1 MSEPLIQCDHKTAC
15 NGLHVALLC
24 NPLQCRITADSQGR
38 CRMRL
43 ALTLTACVS
52 VMALATAA
60 NAETESAA
68 DAGSAPV
75 VNTGSGQKEANTDA
89 AQSATESMDVTDIV
103 VTASKQGAQTLLK
116 APLAIQAFSGEM
128 LKEKG
133 VADVGNLILA
143 IPGASISQETA
154 AGIKSYSIRGVG
166 ANGTNGEAPIGY
178 YLDDTPFVVTNFGIA
193 PPIRFLDIE
202 RVEVLR
208 GPQGT
213 LYGQGSA
220 GGTMIFHTRQPDLES
235 VQVIGEAAVSN
246 TRDASGLNW
255 DFSGA
260 VSVPLIKDVL
270 AIRASGGISRQQGY
284 ADVYYG
290 ANDGSPD
297 ETNVN
302 RQKMTDWRIAV
313 LFKPASNITLRGQV
327 WQFRPEQRYQSIYS
341 SVKPYTYEQTAGI
354 KGFTEGKYTIYSLVG
369 DVDLDGVT
377 LTSSTSYLKG
387 TFGYR
392 TPLGVLGVPGGK
404 FDSFFFP
411 KNFGQEVRARSNGTG
426 PFHWVVGATYQDG
439 EGPQS
444 NTLDFVV
451 VTVGAD
457 TNAKT
462 KNWAT
467 FGEISYDLFDGKLVP
482 LVGLRYY
489 HDRRA
494 YVDATTYAPS
504 TLKKTTWRAN
514 LSYFPNDNLT
524 MFATVSTGF
533 RVNTIQSALQAQLLQ
548 ADGISTSVLLDP
560 LSLTNYEAGIKARLF
575 GGSLSLAANVYH
587 IDFKGLQTG
596 ITSSAGIGGFAI
608 LGSAHSTGV
617 DLDAT
622 WRTPLKGLTLSA
634 IANVNSSKFDEVNP
648 GLQVQRPQV
657 RRGAQLTGTPK
668 YNFRLDATYE
678 RAVSADLNAFA
689 NVSFSQTASRP
700 TINDV
705 TAKAY
710 EILGAS
716 IGVRHGPYEF
726 AIFGN
731 NLTDQRGPTDYFG
744 PTIVNGPIP
753 RTVGVRLRKSY

>member
-1 MSEPLIQCDHKTAC
+1 
-15 NGLHVALLC
+15 
-24 NPLQCRITADSQGR
+24 
-38 CRMRL
+38 MRL
-43 ALTLTACVS
+43 ALGLTSCVS
-52 VMALATAA
+52 VMALATGA
-60 NAETESAA
+60 NAQAGRPAETRGAPTA
-68 DAGSAPV
+68 HAG
-75 VNTGSGQKEANTDA
+75 NRQEHTNTDA
-89 AQSATESMDVTDIV
+89 TQSASEII
-103 VTASKQGAQTLLK
+103 VTASKQGGQTLLK
-116 APLAIQAFSGEM
+116 APLAIQAFSGES

-133 VADVGNLILA
+133 VADIGNLVSA

-154 AGIKSYSIRGVG
+154 AGIRSYSIRGVG
-166 ANGTNGEAPIGY
+166 ANGTNGETPIGY
-178 YLDDTPFVVTNFGIA
+178 YLDETPFVVTNFGIA

-220 GGTMIFHTRQPDLES
+220 GGTMIFHTREPDLDS
-235 VQVIGEAAVSN
+235 VQVVGEAAVST

-270 AIRASGGISRQQGY
+270 AVRASGGISRQQGY

-297 ETNVN
+297 ETNAN
-302 RQKMTDWRIAV
+302 RQKMTDWRVAV
-313 LFKPASNITLRGQV
+313 LFKPASNVTLRGQV
-327 WQFRPEQRYQSIYS
+327 WQFRPEQRYESLFS
-341 SVKPYTYEQTAGI
+341 SVKPYTFEQTAGI
-354 KGFTEGKYTIYSLVG
+354 KGYTEGKYTIYSLVG
-369 DVDLDGVT
+369 DVDLGGVV

-392 TPLGVLGVPGGK
+392 TPLGGFGVPGGK

-411 KNFGQEVRARSNGTG
+411 KNFGEELRARSNGSG

-444 NTLDFVV
+444 NTIDFVV
-451 VTVGAD
+451 ATVAAD
-457 TNAKT
+457 NNAKT

-494 YVDATTYAPS
+494 YEDATTYAPS

-524 MFATVSTGF
+524 MFATISTGF
-533 RVNTIQSALQAQLLQ
+533 RVNAIQSALQAQLLQ

-575 GGSLSLAANVYH
+575 DGALSLAANVYH
-587 IDFKGLQTG
+587 IDFKGIQTG
-596 ITSSAGIGGFAI
+596 ITSSAGIGGFAV
-608 LGSAHSTGV
+608 LGDAHSTGV

-634 IANVNSSKFDEVNP
+634 IANVNSSKFDDVNP
-648 GLQVQRPQV
+648 GVQAQRPQV
-657 RRGAQLTGTPK
+657 RRGAQLSGTPK

-678 RAVSADLNAFA
+678 RAVSSGLNYFA
-689 NVSFSQTASRP
+689 NVNFSQTASRP
-700 TINDV
+700 TIVDI
-705 TAKAY
+705 TATAY
-710 EILGAS
+710 EMLGAT
-716 IGVRHGPYEF
+716 IGVRQGPYEL

-731 NLTDQRGPTDYFG
+731 NLTDQRGPTDYIG
-744 PTIVNGPIP
+744 PTFFNGPIP
-753 RTVGVRLRKSY
+753 RTIGVRLRKNF